1 MENLFLICSGV
12 IILYSTVLHVVNV
25 ILIQKTRKEVS
36 QYIHYIEKFEH
47 EKPVEIRYLVFGSS
61 YRECE
66 TRWANSKYSI
76 GLPKT
81 AAKFIV
87 FDNCPTDIKGYWN
100 DVHFKRVTLIGITER
115 EFDKLYYKY

>member
-1 MENLFLICSGV
+1 MEKFALICSGI
-12 IILYSTVLHVVNV
+12 IILCFIVLHIIDI
-25 ILIQKTRKEVS
+25 ILIQKTHKEVS
-36 QYIHYIEKFEH
+36 QYIHYIEKFEN
-47 EKPVEIRYLVFGSS
+47 EKPVSVRYLVFGSS

-66 TRWANSKYSI
+66 IRWANSKYSI

-81 AAKFIV
+81 AAKFII
-87 FDNCPTDIKGYWN
+87 FDNCPADIKGYWN